1 VAGFS
6 AVPDPL
12 YEKVPFRHSEIE
24 HRYGPNVHI
33 LANPYLLSQLA
44 LLCAKDTIQPA
55 INRLVVDIYAR
66 LLEDVMNAEFPRVVV
81 EVPTRMIDVTPA
93 GVFRGEVLDR
103 SARAVTVNIA
113 RAGAIPSQTVYDLLN
128 VALDPRN
135 VRQDHIIMSRM
146 LGAHSEVVGA
156 GIGGMKIGG
165 DVAHAFLLFPDP
177 MGATGSSLSE
187 AIGTYKRAVPGAP
200 RRIIN
205 IHLIV
210 TPEYLRR
217 MTADHP
223 DVVVYAVRLDRGLS
237 PPEVMATVPGT
248 RWEDER
254 GLTDHQYIVP
264 GGGGFG
270 EIMNNAYV

>member
-1 VAGFS
+1 VRI
-6 AVPDPL
+6 L
-12 YEKVPFRHSEIE
+12 YE
-24 HRYGPNVHI
+24 
-33 LANPYLLSQLA
+33 
-44 LLCAKDTIQPA
+44 D
-55 INRLVVDIYAR
+55 LVRTVIA
-66 LLEDVMNAEFPRVVV
+66 AEFPRRRAA
-81 EVPTRMIDVTPA
+81 VPTRMIDSSPRA
-93 GVFRGEVLDR
+93 IFEGEVIDKAVR
-103 SARAVTVNIA
+103 VVTVNIA
-113 RAGAIPSQTVYDLLN
+113 RAGAVQSQVAYDLLN
-128 VALDPRN
+128 ETVDPTL

-146 LGAHSEVVGA
+146 LGDHDQVVGA

-165 DVAHAFLLFPDP
+165 DVADAFLLFPDP
-177 MGATGSSLSE
+177 MGATGGSLAT
-187 AIGTYKRAVPGAP
+187 AIDTYKKKVPGTP
-200 RRIIN
+200 RRIVN

-223 DVVVYAVRLDRGLS
+223 DVLVYAVRLDRGLS

-248 RWEDER
+248 RWAEER